1 MIDASPIAAVLSDP
15 RQPDNPIWQAKNSG
29 YRTAKNAFLKC
40 PLLVAV
46 STGGRNTLSLKEK
59 ME

>member
-29 YRTAKNAFLKC
+29 YRTAKKCISQMAAFGAKRTFGWL
-40 PLLVAV
+40 
-46 STGGRNTLSLKEK
+46 GGNGRS
-59 ME
+59 